1 MSSKKGLVFKTRTQ
15 IVEEAIRTKILKGEF
30 KAGQPLR
37 QDAIA
42 KELEVSRIP
51 VREALMQL
59 EVQGLVQFESH
70 KGATVTELS
79 PAKIEELFALRAIIE
94 CYVLERAIVNMTD
107 ADLAHIKTVKLNFE
121 QAVESGTDIEE
132 WSSYNYDFHK
142 ALYQPANLPE
152 SMDIVY
158 SLNTKCD
165 RYIRMQLLFTTGIK
179 KAESEH
185 NGLFELC
192 QQRDV
197 EGAKALLRKHIIEAG
212 HAIRNLLMQQDESDD
227 K

>member
-1 MSSKKGLVFKTRTQ
+1 MASKQEQVFKTRTQ
-15 IVEEAIRTKILKGEF
+15 IVEESIRNKILSGVY

-37 QDAIA
+37 QDALA
-42 KELEVSRIP
+42 KELNLSRIP

-79 PAKIEELFALRAIIE
+79 PEKIDELFALRALIE

-107 ADLAHIKTVKLNFE
+107 ADLEHIKTVKLNFE
-121 QAVESGTDIEE
+121 QAVESGTNIEE
-132 WSSYNYDFHK
+132 WSIYNYDFHK
-142 ALYQPANLPE
+142 ALYGPANLPE

-158 SLNTKCD
+158 SLNTKSD

-192 QQRDV
+192 QQRDI

-212 HAIRNLLMQQDESDD
+212 HAIRNLLIEQNESN
-227 K
+227 KK

>member
-15 IVEEAIRTKILKGEF
+15 IVEEAIRTKILSGEF

-79 PAKIEELFALRAIIE
+79 PEKIDELFALRAILE

-107 ADLAHIKTVKLNFE
+107 IDLANIETVKLNFE
-121 QAVESGTDIEE
+121 QAVESGTNIEE
-132 WSSYNYDFHK
+132 WSAYNYDFHK

-185 NGLFELC
+185 HRLFELC

-197 EGAKALLRKHIIEAG
+197 EGAKELLRKHIIEAG
-212 HAIRNLLMQQDESDD
+212 HAIRDLLLQQNEPSD